1 LSELTGIYALWYR
14 EIKVF
19 TRERSRIVSSV
30 ATPLLWLIAFG
41 SGLGPAIS
49 EGLGTGSGVSGYQ
62 YIFPGI
68 LMLTVLFTSIF
79 FGLYLVWDKRV
90 DFFKEV
96 LAAPLRRTTLFVG
109 KMLGGCTDALIQAG
123 LLLVLGVLFGV
134 TYTPYSLLA
143 LIVYV
148 FFIAVGITS
157 LGLAIGAQMTSF
169 EGFGLVQSFVVLP
182 LFFFSGAIFPL
193 KNLPAVLQT
202 VTLANPLTYMVDGM
216 RGALLPGTS
225 QFSPLTDFG
234 LGITFTLVLLA
245 VGVISFRHMST

>member
-1 LSELTGIYALWYR
+1 
-14 EIKVF
+14 
-19 TRERSRIVSSV
+19 
-30 ATPLLWLIAFG
+30 LWLVAFG
-41 SGLGPAIS
+41 GGLGPAIS
-49 EGLGTGSGVSGYQ
+49 GGIGTGSGSGITGYQ
-62 YIFPGI
+62 FIFPGI

-109 KMLGGCTDALIQAG
+109 KMLGGCTDSLIQAG

-134 TYTPYSLLA
+134 TYTPIAVLV
-143 LIVYV
+143 LIVYI

-193 KNLPAVLQT
+193 KNLPDALQT

-225 QFSPLTDFG
+225 QFPPITDFG
-234 LGITFTLVLLA
+234 LGIAFTLVLLTL
-245 VGVISFRHMST
+245 GIISFRRMSS